1 MTPKEKRLLMLALFM
16 FGGYFL
22 PFVIY
27 PVASGWATEKYESI
41 QQRKS
46 QVQRLRRLI
55 GKVDNWKEEH
65 ANMLA
70 RKKAVEAGL
79 LQGHSYNLI
88 ATQLQDTLTQTAAT
102 TKLRIRS
109 LEIAEFSELK
119 HWLLVSQTLH
129 FQAKSQQLYDF
140 IMALQTHQI
149 RLKVV
154 ILNVQVGRKDS
165 LEGNLTITGT
175 GHLIADTNKN
185 DAS

>member
-1 MTPKEKRLLMLALFM
+1 MTPKEKRLLIVALLM
-16 FGGYFL
+16 FGVYFL

-27 PVASGWATEKYESI
+27 PVTSDWVTQKYDSI

-55 GKVDNWKEEH
+55 SQVNSWKEEH
-65 ANMLA
+65 AKILA
-70 RKKAVEAGL
+70 RKQAVEAAL

-88 ATQLQDTLTQTAAT
+88 ATQLQDTLTQTAIK

-119 HWLLVSQTLH
+119 HWLLVSQTLQ
-129 FQAKSQQLYDF
+129 FKATSQQLYDF
-140 IMALQTHQI
+140 IMAIQTYKI

-154 ILNVQVGRKDS
+154 ILNVQVGRKDT
-165 LEGNLTITGT
+165 LEGNLTVTGT
-175 GHLIADTNKN
+175 SHLIANTDKN
-185 DAS
+185 DAL